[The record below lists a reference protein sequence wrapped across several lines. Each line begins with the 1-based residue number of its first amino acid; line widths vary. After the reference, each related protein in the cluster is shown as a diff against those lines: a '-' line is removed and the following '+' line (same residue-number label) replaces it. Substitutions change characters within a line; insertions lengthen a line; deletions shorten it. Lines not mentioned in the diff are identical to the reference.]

1 VSPLSTSQHP
11 GGVLVI
17 SLDFELHWGVFD
29 HLSVDDYRKNLLGAR
44 ASIPRMLALFEEFE
58 IHATWATVGL
68 LFFGTREDLIAGLP
82 ARRPQYVDQRLSAY
96 GLLDS
101 LGPNERD
108 DPFHFARELVLR
120 IRDTPN
126 QEVAT
131 HTFSHYYCLEPGQTT
146 EDFRADL
153 IAAQRAARSLG
164 IEITSIVFPRN
175 QYSAPHLDVC
185 AELGIRAFR
194 GNEQSWIYR
203 PTRASA
209 QGRLRRALR
218 LADSYMNLTGHHTP
232 PRVELSDVSSLNI
245 PASRFLR
252 PYSRRLGML
261 DGLKR
266 RRIMRSMTHAA
277 DTGSIF
283 HLWWHPHNTGGEPE
297 RNMAELRRLLEHF
310 RELSHELGMRSLT
323 MSELAAESG
332 DAARLTRVAG
342 DR

>member
-1 VSPLSTSQHP
+1 VSRLSRSRHP
-11 GGVLVI
+11 GVFVI

-44 ASIPRMLALFEEFE
+44 ASIPRMLSLFEEFE

-68 LFFGTREDLIAGLP
+68 LFFGTRAELIAGLP
-82 ARRPQYVDQRLSAY
+82 ARRPRYVDQRLSAY

-108 DPFHFARELVLR
+108 DPFHFARDLVLR

-131 HTFSHYYCLEPGQTT
+131 HTFSHYYCLEPGQTP

-164 IEITSIVFPRN
+164 IEISSIVFPRN
-175 QYSAPHLDVC
+175 QYSARHLAVC
-185 AELGIRAFR
+185 AELGIRTFR
-194 GNEQSWIYR
+194 GNESSWIYQ
-203 PTRASA
+203 PAPASA
-209 QGRLRRALR
+209 QGRVRRALR
-218 LADSYMNLTGHHTP
+218 LADTYVNLTGHHTT
-232 PRVELSDVSSLNI
+232 PRAESSDVSSLNI

-252 PYSRRLGML
+252 PYNRWFGVL

-277 DTGSIF
+277 DVGSIF
-283 HLWWHPHNTGGEPE
+283 HLWWHPHNTGGAPE
-297 RNMAELRRLLEHF
+297 RNMAELRGLLEHF
-310 RELSHELGMRSLT
+310 RMLSHELGMRSLT
-323 MSELAAESG
+323 MSELAAESSHT
-332 DAARLTRVAG
+332 ARTARG
-342 DR
+342 MG